1 MKMIHLLYI
10 IIVLILAILLYSYFK
25 SVKLF
30 SIIEGARTYPM
41 PRRHPN
47 TYKYGTFHNDNQSN
61 VISMNTIIDKYI
73 NQYFDQKGVPY
84 LNTIQDVQ
92 NFVVGPGTGGIY
104 NYGTVPLTMKSQ
116 LTDIG
121 YYFIEMVLP
130 LLPTQDNPKP
140 TKRVL
145 PTLRFSGMPGFPLH
159 VSKIQQCMV
168 YQGNAENNL
177 QFNVNTN
184 AINNYDNAFNSGFNS
199 FFNGYNFPSGGTSTV
214 TAPASAGGTVV
225 TSDGDVDCTSGD
237 CASDCCGIT
246 CPQSC
251 FDAALG
257 VNSSSSSGSETSTP
271 STDTSQNTSSHLNYQ
286 SSISNANI
294 LNSGNTTL
302 QYANNQLTMCP
313 SKATGYDISQVI
325 LTEGTYDNTT
335 LLNKIQAKIS
345 EYFEEKE
352 NDPTQLI
359 PKQKLL
365 DDIEFYSKQYSP
377 MDAYHMELLKELIF
391 YGLQVIVPGLPSDV
405 SNDQSSVTPH
415 FYVEWR
421 PFLKYQ

>member
-1 MKMIHLLYI
+1 MIHLLYI

-25 SVKLF
+25 SVF

-41 PRRHPN
+41 PRRHPI
-47 TYKYGTFHNDNQSN
+47 TYKYGTFHNENQSN
-61 VISMNTIIDKYI
+61 VISMNTIIDTYI

-92 NFVVGPGTGGIY
+92 NYVVGPGTNGTY
-104 NYGTVPLTMKSQ
+104 DYGTVPLTMKSQ

-145 PTLRFSGMPGFPLH
+145 PNLRFSNMPGFPLH
-159 VSKIQQCMV
+159 VSKIQKCMV
-168 YQGNAENNL
+168 YQGNPENNL

-184 AINNYDNAFNSGFNS
+184 AINNYDNAFNRGFNS
-199 FFNGYNFPSGGTSTV
+199 FFNGYNFPSDGSSSDTPPTST
-214 TAPASAGGTVV
+214 SSGG
-225 TSDGDVDCTSGD
+225 SSSEDVDCTSGD
-237 CASDCCGIT
+237 CASNCCGIT

-257 VNSSSSSGSETSTP
+257 VNSSSSSGSGTSA
-271 STDTSQNTSSHLNYQ
+271 SGTDTSSGNTSSHSNYQ

-294 LNSGNTTL
+294 LNSGNLTL
-302 QYANNQLTMCP
+302 QYANNRLTMCP
-313 SKATGYDISQVI
+313 SKATGYDITQVI
-325 LTEGTYDNTT
+325 LTAGTYDNST
-335 LLNKIQAKIS
+335 LKNKIQEKIL
-345 EYFEEKE
+345 EYFEEKA
-352 NDPTQLI
+352 NDPTQLV
-359 PKQKLL
+359 PKQKLI
-365 DDIEFYSKQYSP
+365 DDIQFYSTQYSP

-391 YGLQVIVPGLPSDV
+391 YGLQVIVPGLPSEV
-405 SNDQSSVTPH
+405 SSDQSNVTPH

>member
-25 SVKLF
+25 SVKWF

-41 PRRHPN
+41 PRRHPI

-92 NFVVGPGTGGIY
+92 NYVVGPGTGGIY

-168 YQGNAENNL
+168 YRGNAENNL

-184 AINNYDNAFNSGFNS
+184 AINNYDNAFNRGFNS

-214 TAPASAGGTVV
+214 TPPTSTSSGG
-225 TSDGDVDCTSGD
+225 SSSSDVDCTSAD
-237 CASDCCGIT
+237 CDSDCCGIT

-257 VNSSSSSGSETSTP
+257 VNSSSSSGSETSAP
-271 STDTSQNTSSHLNYQ
+271 STDTSQNTSSHSNYQ

-294 LNSGNTTL
+294 LNGGNLTL

-352 NDPTQLI
+352 NDPTQLV

-391 YGLQVIVPGLPSDV
+391 YGLQVIVPGLPSEV

>member
-25 SVKLF
+25 SVF

-41 PRRHPN
+41 PRRHPI
-47 TYKYGTFHNDNQSN
+47 TYKYGTFHNENQSN
-61 VISMNTIIDKYI
+61 VISMNTIIDTYI

-92 NFVVGPGTGGIY
+92 NYVVGPGTNGTY
-104 NYGTVPLTMKSQ
+104 DYGTVPLTMKSQ

-145 PTLRFSGMPGFPLH
+145 PNLRFSNMPGFPLH
-159 VSKIQQCMV
+159 VSKIQKCMV
-168 YQGNAENNL
+168 YQGNPENNL

-184 AINNYDNAFNSGFNS
+184 AINNYNNAFNRGFNS
-199 FFNGYNFPSGGTSTV
+199 FFNGYNFPSDGSSSDTPPTST
-214 TAPASAGGTVV
+214 SSGG
-225 TSDGDVDCTSGD
+225 SSSEDVDCTSGD

-257 VNSSSSSGSETSTP
+257 VNSSSSSGSGTSAP
-271 STDTSQNTSSHLNYQ
+271 GTDTSQNTSSHSNYQ

-294 LNSGNTTL
+294 LNSGNLTL
-302 QYANNQLTMCP
+302 QYANNRLTMCP
-313 SKATGYDISQVI
+313 SKATGYDITQVI
-325 LTEGTYDNTT
+325 LTAGTYDNST
-335 LLNKIQAKIS
+335 LKNKIQEKIL
-345 EYFEEKE
+345 EYFEEKD
-352 NDPTQLI
+352 NDPTQLV
-359 PKQKLL
+359 PKQKLI
-365 DDIEFYSKQYSP
+365 DDIKFYSTQYSP

-391 YGLQVIVPGLPSDV
+391 YGLQVIVPGLPSEV
-405 SNDQSSVTPH
+405 SSDQSSVTPH

>member
-25 SVKLF
+25 SVF

-41 PRRHPN
+41 PRRHPI
-47 TYKYGTFHNDNQSN
+47 TYKYGTFHNENQSN
-61 VISMNTIIDKYI
+61 VISMNTIIDTYI

-92 NFVVGPGTGGIY
+92 NYVVGPGTNGTY
-104 NYGTVPLTMKSQ
+104 DYGTVPLTMKSQ

-145 PTLRFSGMPGFPLH
+145 PNLRFSNMPGFPLH
-159 VSKIQQCMV
+159 VSKIQKCMV
-168 YQGNAENNL
+168 YQGNPENNL

-184 AINNYDNAFNSGFNS
+184 AINNYNNAFNRGFNS
-199 FFNGYNFPSGGTSTV
+199 FFNGYNFPSDGSSSDTPPTST
-214 TAPASAGGTVV
+214 SSGG
-225 TSDGDVDCTSGD
+225 SSSEDVDCTSGD

-257 VNSSSSSGSETSTP
+257 VNSSSSSGSGTSAP
-271 STDTSQNTSSHLNYQ
+271 GTDTSQNTSSHSNYQ

-294 LNSGNTTL
+294 LNSGNLTL
-302 QYANNQLTMCP
+302 QYANNRLTMCP
-313 SKATGYDISQVI
+313 SKATGYDITQVI
-325 LTEGTYDNTT
+325 LTAGTYDNST
-335 LLNKIQAKIS
+335 LKNKIQEKIN
-345 EYFEEKE
+345 EYFEEKD
-352 NDPTQLI
+352 NDPTQLV
-359 PKQKLL
+359 PKQKLI
-365 DDIEFYSKQYSP
+365 DDIQFYSTQYSP

-391 YGLQVIVPGLPSDV
+391 YGLQVIVPGLPSEV
-405 SNDQSSVTPH
+405 SSDQSSVTPH

>member
-25 SVKLF
+25 SVKWF

-41 PRRHPN
+41 PRRHPI
-47 TYKYGTFHNDNQSN
+47 TYKYGTFHNENQSN
-61 VISMNTIIDKYI
+61 VISMNTIIDTYI

-92 NFVVGPGTGGIY
+92 NYVVGPGTGGIY

-145 PTLRFSGMPGFPLH
+145 PNLRFSNMPGFPLH
-159 VSKIQQCMV
+159 VSKIQKCMV
-168 YQGNAENNL
+168 YQGNPENNL

-184 AINNYDNAFNSGFNS
+184 AINNYDNAFNRGFNS
-199 FFNGYNFPSGGTSTV
+199 FFNGYNFPSDSSSPDTPSPSTSSGGS
-214 TAPASAGGTVV
+214 SN
-225 TSDGDVDCTSGD
+225 SDVDCTSGD

-257 VNSSSSSGSETSTP
+257 VNSSSSSGTGTSAP

-313 SKATGYDISQVI
+313 SKATGYDITQVI
-325 LTEGTYDNTT
+325 LTAGTYDNTT
-335 LLNKIQAKIS
+335 LLNKIQEKIL
-345 EYFEEKE
+345 EYFEEKA

-365 DDIEFYSKQYSP
+365 DEIEFYSKQYSP

-391 YGLQVIVPGLPSDV
+391 YGLQVIVPGLPSEV
-405 SNDQSSVTPH
+405 SSDQSSVTPH

>member
-10 IIVLILAILLYSYFK
+10 IIVLILAILLYSYFN
-25 SVKLF
+25 SVF

-41 PRRHPN
+41 PRRHPI
-47 TYKYGTFHNDNQSN
+47 TYKYGTFHNENQSN
-61 VISMNTIIDKYI
+61 VISMNTIIDTYI

-92 NFVVGPGTGGIY
+92 NYVVGPGTNGTY
-104 NYGTVPLTMKSQ
+104 DYGTVPLTMKSQ

-145 PTLRFSGMPGFPLH
+145 PNLRFSNMPGFPLH
-159 VSKIQQCMV
+159 VSKIQKCMV
-168 YQGNAENNL
+168 YQGNPENNL

-184 AINNYDNAFNSGFNS
+184 AINNYNNAFNRGFNS
-199 FFNGYNFPSGGTSTV
+199 FFNGYNFPSDGSSSDTPPTST
-214 TAPASAGGTVV
+214 SSGG
-225 TSDGDVDCTSGD
+225 SSSEDVDCTSGD

-257 VNSSSSSGSETSTP
+257 VNSSSSSGSGTSAP
-271 STDTSQNTSSHLNYQ
+271 GTDTSQNTSSHSNYQ

-302 QYANNQLTMCP
+302 QYANNRLTMCP
-313 SKATGYDISQVI
+313 SKATGYDITQVI
-325 LTEGTYDNTT
+325 LTAGTYDNST
-335 LLNKIQAKIS
+335 LKNKIQEKIL
-345 EYFEEKE
+345 EYFEEKD
-352 NDPTQLI
+352 NDPTQLV
-359 PKQKLL
+359 PKQKLI
-365 DDIEFYSKQYSP
+365 DDIKFYSTQYSP

-391 YGLQVIVPGLPSDV
+391 YGLQVIVPGLPSEV
-405 SNDQSSVTPH
+405 SSDQSSVTPH